1 MLTFKTAGGIAV
13 KLAVNC
19 VLSRMG
25 YIVSRVETL
34 ARLQREMARLQ
45 KEVDRTKEEAEGALG
60 AAQHEIETIN
70 AALAAAHQ
78 ETDIARAMAV
88 DQEKARN
95 HLLAELE
102 ALQREKLAP
111 PARGLHPRKSLLA
124 IVTASSQ
131 VYQLEHLFERS
142 PLLSRYRCV
151 VVSYIGSVR
160 VGLGG
165 LCRRNGVV
173 LLNDRLEP
181 AEEGDSVFP
190 RYRWWESYA
199 SEPTLSYDNHYP
211 FWAALALDEDIEPE
225 KLGREVRYYNELRN
239 GAMRALSALGTSLVL
254 MFEDNAEADTGIWV
268 DAANV
273 LGIPSCIIPFTIADA
288 TEPAESHLP
297 DPLFHVKTSRYN
309 ALAASRYPHW
319 AMTHKGCA
327 LVRRPGIAALA
338 AEWLGVAP
346 PSPWIL
352 NATRASAIAVE
363 SEAMLAHY
371 RRLGLPAA
379 KLVKT
384 GSLSDDI
391 LACAQADAGARA
403 TLGIAGNEKV
413 ILCAFPPNLTAV
425 RRNIEFASYP
435 ELVAFWM
442 QTLLA
447 RPGWRVIVRPHPFA
461 EEDVAALRDSGATVS
476 LAHTASLIPLCDLYV
491 ASVSSTIRWA
501 VAAGKPVVNYDVF
514 GYGYT
519 DFDDVAGV
527 IKVTSKDAFAAA
539 LARLTS
545 DLAELAHTTALAR
558 ASAPYWGEL
567 DGKSSER
574 ILQLFDLL
582 ALERRPATLAGE

>member
-1 MLTFKTAGGIAV
+1 MKIAV
-13 KLAVNC
+13 NR

-25 YIVSRVETL
+25 YIVSRVETST
-34 ARLQREMARLQ
+34 RLQHEMACLQ
-45 KEVDRTKEEAEGALG
+45 KEIDRTQQEARAALG
-60 AAQHEIETIN
+60 AAQHQIETTN
-70 AALAAAHQ
+70 VALAAARH
-78 ETDIARAMAV
+78 ETDIARAMAA
-88 DQEKARN
+88 DHGKTRN
-95 HLLAELE
+95 HLLTELG
-102 ALQREKLAP
+102 ALQREKLVP
-111 PARGLHPRKSLLA
+111 PARGSDPRKGLLA
-124 IVTASSQ
+124 IITTSSQ
-131 VYQLEHLFERS
+131 VNQLEHLFEQS
-142 PLLSRYRCV
+142 PLLSRYRTV
-151 VVSYIGSVR
+151 VVSFIGSAS
-160 VGLGG
+160 VGLGA

-173 LLNDRLEP
+173 LLNHRLEP
-181 AEEGDSVFP
+181 AEGGDGVFP

-199 SEPTLSYDNHYP
+199 SEPALSYDNHYP
-211 FWAALALDEDIEPE
+211 FWVALAIDEGIDPE
-225 KLGREVRYYNELRN
+225 KLGREVRYYNEVRN
-239 GAMRALSALGTSLVL
+239 GAMRALSALAIDLL
-254 MFEDNAEADTGIWV
+254 LIFEDNAEADTGIWV

-273 LGIPSCIIPFTIADA
+273 LGISSCIIPFTIADA
-288 TEPAESHLP
+288 TEPAEAHLP

-319 AMTHKGCA
+319 TMTHKGCA
-327 LVRRPGIAALA
+327 LVRRPGIAVLA
-338 AEWLGVAP
+338 AEWLGVAS

-384 GSLSDDI
+384 GSLSDDV
-391 LACAQADAGARA
+391 LARAQADAGARTA
-403 TLGIAGNEKV
+403 LGIAGNEKV
-413 ILCAFPPNLTAV
+413 ILCAFPPNHLTAV
-425 RRNIEFASYP
+425 RQNVEFASYP

-447 RPGWRVIVRPHPFA
+447 RPGWRVIVRPHPLA

-567 DGKSSER
+567 DGKSSEQ
-574 ILQLFDLL
+574 ILRLFDLL
-582 ALERRPATLAGE
+582 ALERPPATLAAE